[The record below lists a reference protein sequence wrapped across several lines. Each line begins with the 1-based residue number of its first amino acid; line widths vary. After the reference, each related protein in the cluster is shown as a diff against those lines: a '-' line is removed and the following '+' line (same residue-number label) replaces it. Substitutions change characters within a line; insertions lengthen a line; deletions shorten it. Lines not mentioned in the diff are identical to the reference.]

1 MTEKEKIRE
10 VITELIFD
18 NMRLKTELQN
28 KAAANQLT
36 DDETSELLDLIAKNR
51 KIIET
56 LEKELK

>member
-51 KIIET
+51 KIIEM